1 MRVLS
6 FYSIFFV
13 CLFLSSFLVAQEKE
27 ERKFNF
33 PGYTIEKC
41 LKDYEIAKKPKRRV
55 AKLPSQK
62 AQRFLKRLF
71 PALEEDDLLLALEIL
86 DEMKISEGLTNVD
99 KAQMWYYYAYAVSYT
114 HLTLPTIYSV

>member
-99 KAQMWYYYAYAVSYT
+99 KAQMWYYYCLLYT
-114 HLTLPTIYSV
+114 SDAADE

>member
-86 DEMKISEGLTNVD
+86 DEMKISEDLTNVD
-99 KAQMWYYYAYAVSYT
+99 KAQMWYYYACLLYT
-114 HLTLPTIYSV
+114 SPSPRDS